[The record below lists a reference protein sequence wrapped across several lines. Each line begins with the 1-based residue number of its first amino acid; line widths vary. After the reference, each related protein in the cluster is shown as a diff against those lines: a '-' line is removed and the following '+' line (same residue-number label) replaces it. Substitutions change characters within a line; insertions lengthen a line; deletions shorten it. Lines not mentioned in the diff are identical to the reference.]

1 MDAEYSSVHD
11 VEVDNT
17 QRRKNMIQLD
27 GFYHAGI
34 NGVVIEKFEDMLA
47 EHPLDDR
54 YARDIVTTN
63 NANIQAYSDEFAE
76 QVEDAENIDF
86 GDWIK
91 YNTGLMPYI
100 KRAAD
105 TVNWLHK
112 NGYTEYKV
120 NMQSG
125 MIVE

>member
-27 GFYHAGI
+27 GFYPAGI

-47 EHPLDDR
+47 DYPLDDR

-125 MIVE
+125 MIIE

>member
-1 MDAEYSSVHD
+1 
-11 VEVDNT
+11 
-17 QRRKNMIQLD
+17 MIQLD
-27 GFYHAGI
+27 GFYPSCL
-34 NGVVIEKFEDMLA
+34 NGVVIAKFEDMMEEL
-47 EHPLDDR
+47 PLSDK
-54 YARDIVTTN
+54 YAKDIVTTN

>member
-1 MDAEYSSVHD
+1 
-11 VEVDNT
+11 
-17 QRRKNMIQLD
+17 MIQLD
-27 GFYHAGI
+27 GVYHAGI
-34 NGVVIEKFEDMLA
+34 NGVVVEKFEDMLA
-47 EHPLDDR
+47 DYPLDDR

-105 TVNWLHK
+105 TVSWLHK

>member
-1 MDAEYSSVHD
+1 
-11 VEVDNT
+11 
-17 QRRKNMIQLD
+17 MIQLD
-27 GFYHAGI
+27 GFYPSNI

-47 EHPLDDR
+47 DHPLDDR
-54 YARDIVTTN
+54 YAKDIVTTN
-63 NANIQAYSDEFAE
+63 NANIQAYSDEFAK

-100 KRAAD
+100 KKAAN
-105 TVNWLHK
+105 TVHWLHES
-112 NGYTEYKV
+112 GYTDYKV

-125 MIVE
+125 IIK

>member
-1 MDAEYSSVHD
+1 VDAEYSSVHD

-27 GFYHAGI
+27 GVYHAGI
-34 NGVVIEKFEDMLA
+34 NGVVVEKFEDMLA
-47 EHPLDDR
+47 DYPLDDR